1 MENIV
6 VAIESPAPRPVFED
20 EVNLLLEIL
29 PPDLIHAIAML
40 GHDEADSAGLS
51 EQQG

>member
-1 MENIV
+1 MKDRHVTIK
-6 VAIESPAPRPVFED
+6 APSPRPIFEE

-40 GHDEADSAGLS
+40 GCDETELAGLS
-51 EQQG
+51 EQR

>member
-1 MENIV
+1 MENYEVTIK
-6 VAIESPAPRPVFED
+6 APSPRPIFEE

-40 GHDEADSAGLS
+40 GCDEAEAPALPD
-51 EQQG
+51 QR